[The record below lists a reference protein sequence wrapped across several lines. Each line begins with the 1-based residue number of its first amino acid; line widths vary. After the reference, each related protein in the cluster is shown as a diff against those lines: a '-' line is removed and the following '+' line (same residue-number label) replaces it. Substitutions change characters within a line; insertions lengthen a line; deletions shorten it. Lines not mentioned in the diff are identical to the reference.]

1 MTSTLASDSTATRRR
16 FWRSSTKGLVI
27 SVLTGTMLAVLARPV
42 FWQEGLY
49 LEDLDSTEARDRQR
63 DLPLPRISSG
73 QDRQG
78 RQRGQAQQPIR
89 VGRLPSANRDRP
101 PADAA
106 AEGFTTPEPASADI
120 EPSPTLQISRG
131 FYQERRPAAAD
142 ALQQVDT
149 PQPTDT
155 PEADTS
161 QPLQQ
166 SITQSLTALLL
177 PPTDLSSVLSSSAP
191 LTAPIPELAEAAPL
205 PFPSSPS
212 TTPSPEDPAVAT
224 APPERPLSSDAA
236 PAGVTEPAPLE
247 MPEEPSLSDNVP
259 PQTAALPDQIQVNQF
274 VVTGSTV
281 FDPEDLAAIALSAV
295 LEPAG
300 LETAED
306 LCEVREPASLSAPLS
321 LTPSQLVRASDAI
334 EQCYIQE
341 NYINSGA
348 FIAET
353 ELTEADDGVVE
364 ISVVEGQLEAIN
376 IEMIRSG
383 LFGLNSSY
391 VGSRLE
397 AAIGDPFNLDD
408 LIEAVQLLELD
419 PLITQISTEI
429 VPGTQTGTS
438 VLNARV
444 VQDDGF
450 DMTLFLDNDRSPS
463 VGSLRR
469 GIALSQANLLGI
481 GDRLNLGY
489 NFTEGS
495 NELSLGYAV
504 PINARNG
511 TVGVN
516 FTTTNSDVIE
526 DPFTVLDIESE
537 SRNYEIFYRQPLIL
551 TPTEEF
557 ALSLRATRRT
567 SQAQFLETL
576 AGEPIPFPGI
586 GADAEGRTRITALR
600 FGQEWITRNSQ
611 EVIALFSEFSFGL
624 DALGATIQPI
634 PPDGRFL
641 LWRGQ
646 GQWVRRLGPD
656 SLFLLRGN
664 IQLADRPLVPNEQFS
679 FGGQRAGRGYRLNTL
694 LRDNGWFLSGEFRL
708 PLFRVPEDDILMQV
722 SPFFDVGGG
731 WNDGDVPDTTF
742 LTSTGLGL
750 ILDVNDTISARL
762 DWGIPLS
769 DFDSTGTDLQ
779 DSGIY
784 FSIQVT
790 P

>member
-1 MTSTLASDSTATRRR
+1 M
-16 FWRSSTKGLVI
+16 
-27 SVLTGTMLAVLARPV
+27 LTGTVLAILARPV

-49 LEDLDSTEARDRQR
+49 LEDPNATEAEDARRDRPAPSVSSQP
-63 DLPLPRISSG
+63 DLPDQPR
-73 QDRQG
+73 D
-78 RQRGQAQQPIR
+78 QARQPIR
-89 VGRLPSANRDRP
+89 VGRLPAADTADEPTPSAAP
-101 PADAA
+101 EADAA
-106 AEGFTTPEPASADI
+106 RPR
-120 EPSPTLQISRG
+120 TLRLSRG
-131 FYQERRPAAAD
+131 FYQEPPPAAVD
-142 ALQQVDT
+142 SPQQNGA
-149 PQPTDT
+149 
-155 PEADTS
+155 PEAAPAAESS
-161 QPLQQ
+161 QRLQA
-166 SITQSLTALLL
+166 ITQSLTALLL
-177 PPTDLSSVLSSSAP
+177 PPAELPSAADSASP
-191 LTAPIPELAEAAPL
+191 LLAPIPELSAAAPVS
-205 PFPSSPS
+205 PPSAAPTPTPSPS
-212 TTPSPEDPAVAT
+212 TD
-224 APPERPLSSDAA
+224 APPAA
-236 PAGVTEPAPLE
+236 TVPQESPPPPTAEAPGAADPAPLE
-247 MPEEPSLSDNVP
+247 TPEEPSAPASVP
-259 PQTAALPDQIQVNQF
+259 PQRASLPDQIQVNQF

-295 LEPAG
+295 LAPAD
-300 LETAED
+300 LETEEE
-306 LCEVREPASLSAPLS
+306 LCEVRGPVTLSAPLN

-334 EQCYIQE
+334 EQCYIRE

-353 ELTEADDGVVE
+353 ELTDADDGIVE

-383 LFGLNSSY
+383 LFGLNPSY
-391 VGSRLE
+391 VGSRLD
-397 AAIGDPFNLDD
+397 AAISDPFNLND

-450 DMTLFLDNDRSPS
+450 DVTLFFDNDRSPS

-481 GDRLNLGY
+481 GDRFSLGY
-489 NFTEGS
+489 SFTEGS
-495 NELSLGYAV
+495 NELNLGYAV

-526 DPFTVLDIESE
+526 EPFTILDIESE

-567 SQAQFLETL
+567 SQAQFLETI
-576 AGEPIPFPGI
+576 AGQPIPFPGT
-586 GADAEGRTRITALR
+586 GADAEGRTRVTALR

-611 EVIALFSEFSFGL
+611 EVVALFSEFSLGL
-624 DALGATIQPI
+624 DALGATIQST

-664 IQLADRPLVPNEQFS
+664 IQFADRPLVPNEQFS

-708 PLFRVPEDDILMQV
+708 PLFRIPEDNILMQV
-722 SPFFDVGGG
+722 APFFDVGGG
-731 WNDGDVPDTTF
+731 WNDGDVSDTVF
-742 LTSTGLGL
+742 LTSTGLGV
-750 ILDVNDTISARL
+750 ILDVNDAISARL

-769 DFDSTGTDLQ
+769 DFDATGSDLQ
-779 DSGIY
+779 DSGLY